1 MGKVRKERAAPLF
14 LGEKR
19 REREREREGGKKE
32 RGEKR
37 HEGSSA
43 EFQCARHG
51 RLACAPSFCDAFS
64 LCSKTEA
71 ETYQRAVPRTKLCLR
86 LKTGS
91 GESRARAR
99 GGYETGV
106 FEEQPT
112 EERER

>member
-1 MGKVRKERAAPLF
+1 MGSEK
-14 LGEKR
+14 GESGATLSG
-19 REREREREGGKKE
+19 REEKREREREGGKKE
-32 RGEKR
+32 RGKKR

-51 RLACAPSFCDAFS
+51 RFACAPSFCDAFS

-71 ETYQRAVPRTKLCLR
+71 ETYQRAVLRTKFCLRLR